1 MRSDYISDDTISHLL
16 WALTPA
22 DKLICE
28 IALETGW
35 RISDILELKTMDIIK
50 ALSKKRTSLT
60 IIEQKTNKKST
71 KYINRALL
79 ERVKEQAGIYYCFE
93 HRDSMERHRTR
104 QAVYQDIKRVAKKFG
119 IKTNFSPHSLRKNY
133 AVYMYKHYGI
143 AKTQKALNHEDIIVT
158 MLYAFSNELK
168 KQKM

>member
-35 RISDILELKTMDIIK
+35 RISDILDLKTMDIIK

-60 IIEQKTNKKST
+60 ITEQKTNKKST

-133 AVYMYKHYGI
+133 AVYMYKHYV
-143 AKTQKALNHEDIIVT
+143 KALSISCA
-158 MLYAFSNELK
+158 AFAIALICK
-168 KQKM
+168 LFVF